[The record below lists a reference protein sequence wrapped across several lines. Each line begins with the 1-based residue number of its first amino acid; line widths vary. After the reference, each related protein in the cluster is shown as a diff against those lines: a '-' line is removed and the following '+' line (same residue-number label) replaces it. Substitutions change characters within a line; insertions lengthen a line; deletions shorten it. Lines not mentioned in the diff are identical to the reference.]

1 MNIDRTKKRLNSETS
16 KSSVNTDTF
25 LKIDIEG
32 SERLLPTNDIY
43 RIVNVAERFNT
54 ERQRCKFYRII
65 GTINP
70 LVSNPLFNLNDPL
83 LLDKYTWA
91 GFNSLDFL
99 DWSYPHDGDV
109 NDEGDF
115 TYNGAIKYYLKEKDG
130 WFGHFDPDITK
141 ASLCKYFDMEPKRER
156 FSFLPDVNPYHAV
169 AGQQPVK
176 NWEMVITYP
185 KTMDKTHKMVNGGL
199 LIIETLPTEVS
210 TRQMTAIGVGVR
222 HNLSIGDTVRIVG
235 TNGYNGDHEVV
246 TLGLS
251 NGDYKDYYFVIDVPN
266 NGTINNTSRM
276 KKLINGVESE
286 YYFRKFRKIKT
297 KATPVMEQD
306 DYETYQVGFSENF
319 FNDQIIQYVFNEDI
333 DVSDLTDNLGRPLSE
348 IYLTLVK
355 TDSNGLFSQVS
366 SGIETPFMN
375 KLLTSNINTFL
386 KTDVPAINRIH
397 NGGLL
402 PFPSHTPLE
411 VNVTINNN
419 NNIPNNIDYYGDL
432 VEYNITTLIE
442 VPLSIVSHRF
452 NTVNRESPATLNYV
466 AAQPASVNG
475 QPSYNQT
482 NLGPRQEGYFY
493 QAHYPMKIRQFSN
506 YIEEGDEKTEGVPD
520 YAVNMGDGRYL
531 WRDLIEIGFNQTD
544 EKPLDYPFLNGSH
557 YLYQNHCFHLRRQD
571 QFGLWGLYY
580 SKFPADPT
588 GERITDKF
596 IVKTANPDV
605 C

>member
-1 MNIDRTKKRLNSETS
+1 MNTDRIKQRLNSE
-16 KSSVNTDTF
+16 KSQNSVNTDTF
-25 LKIDIEG
+25 LKVDVEG
-32 SERLLPTNDIY
+32 NERLLPTNDIY

-54 ERQRCKFYRII
+54 ERQRCKYYRLI

-109 NDEGDF
+109 NDDGDF
-115 TYNGAIKYYLKEKDG
+115 TYNRAIKYYLKEKDG

-141 ASLCKYFDMEPKRER
+141 AALCNYFDMEPKRER
-156 FSFLPDVNPYHAV
+156 FSFIPDVYPYHGTV
-169 AGQQPVK
+169 GQQPVK
-176 NWEMVITYP
+176 NWELVITYP
-185 KTMDKTHKMVNGGL
+185 KTTNKTHNLVNGGL
-199 LIIETLPTEVS
+199 LIIETLSTEVS
-210 TRQMTAIGVGVR
+210 TRPMTAVGVACR
-222 HNLSIGDTVRIVG
+222 HNLAIGDIVRIIG
-235 TNGYNGDHEVV
+235 SNGYDGDHEVV
-246 TLGLS
+246 TLGLD

-266 NGTINNTSRM
+266 TGSINNTSRM
-276 KKLINGVESE
+276 KKLMNGVESE

-297 KATPVMEQD
+297 KATLVMEQD

-319 FNDQIIQYVFNEDI
+319 FNDQIIQYAFNEDI

-348 IYLTLVK
+348 IYMTMIK
-355 TDSNGLFSQVS
+355 TDSNGLFGNVS
-366 SGIETPFMN
+366 SGIETPFMA
-375 KLLTSNINTFL
+375 KLNTSNVNTFL
-386 KTDVPAINRIH
+386 KDVPVINKIH
-397 NGGLL
+397 NGGAL
-402 PFPSHTPLE
+402 PFPTHTPLE
-411 VNVTINNN
+411 DNVTINNN
-419 NNIPNNIDYYGDL
+419 NNVPNNIDYYGDL
-432 VEYNITTLIE
+432 VEYNITTLNE
-442 VPLSIVSHRF
+442 VTLAIVSHRF
-452 NTVNRESPATLNYV
+452 NTLNRESPATLSYV
-466 AAQPASVNG
+466 SAQPSTPTG
-475 QPSYNQT
+475 PPTYTQT

-506 YIEEGDEKTEGVPD
+506 YIEEGDDKTEGIPD

-557 YLYQNHCFHLRRQD
+557 YLYQNYCFHLRRQD
-571 QFGLWGLYY
+571 QFALWGLYY
-580 SKFPADPT
+580 GKFPSDPV

>member
-1 MNIDRTKKRLNSETS
+1 MSTERTKQRLNSETS
-16 KSSVNTDTF
+16 KSSVNTDTL
-25 LKIDIEG
+25 LKVNIEG

-54 ERQRCKFYRII
+54 ERQRCKYYRLI

-109 NDEGDF
+109 NDDGDF

-141 ASLCKYFDMEPKRER
+141 ASLCNYFDMEPKRER
-156 FSFLPDVNPYHAV
+156 FSFLPDVYPFHGT

-176 NWEMVITYP
+176 NWELVITYP
-185 KTMDKTHKMVNGGL
+185 KTMDKTHKLVNGGL
-199 LIIETLPTEVS
+199 LIIETLSTEVS
-210 TRQMTAIGVGVR
+210 TRPMTAIGVAVR

-235 TNGYNGDHEVV
+235 TNGYDGEHEVV
-246 TLGLS
+246 TLGMS

-266 NGTINNTSRM
+266 TGTINNTSRM
-276 KKLINGVESE
+276 KKLVNGVESE

-333 DVSDLTDNLGRPLSE
+333 DVTDLTDNLGRPLSE
-348 IYLTLVK
+348 IYLTMIK
-355 TDSNGLFSQVS
+355 TDSNGLFGHVS

-375 KLLTSNINTFL
+375 KLTTSNINTFL

-411 VNVTINNN
+411 INVTINNN
-419 NNIPNNIDYYGDL
+419 NNVPNNIDYYGDL
-432 VEYNITTLIE
+432 VEYNTTTLLE

-466 AAQPASVNG
+466 AAQPSTPTG

-493 QAHYPMKIRQFSN
+493 QAHYQMKIRQFSN
-506 YIEEGDEKTEGVPD
+506 YIEEGDDKTEGIPD
-520 YAVNMGDGRYL
+520 YAYNTGDGRYL

-557 YLYQNHCFHLRRQD
+557 YLYQNLCFHLRRQD